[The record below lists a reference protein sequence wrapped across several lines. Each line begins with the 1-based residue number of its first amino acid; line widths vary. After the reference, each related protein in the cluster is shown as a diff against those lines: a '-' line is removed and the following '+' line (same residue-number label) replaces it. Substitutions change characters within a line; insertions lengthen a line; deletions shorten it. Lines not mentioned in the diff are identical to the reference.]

1 MQARAV
7 AIVTSL
13 VLALAVVACSPAGS
27 SGGSPTAVAG
37 GPLVIR
43 DAWVRAAPAGGT
55 SAAYMSLSNGRVAP
69 EKLVGA
75 SAPDLTDSAS
85 LHETSSDASGM
96 TGMTH
101 TESLT
106 IPAGG
111 TVSLEPGGF
120 HIMLVDLKHDLKA
133 GDRVSLVL
141 TLEQA
146 GVITVDAEVRAN

>member
-1 MQARAV
+1 MQSRAV

-13 VLALAVVACSPAGS
+13 VLALALTACSPSGS

-37 GPLVIR
+37 GALTVG

-111 TVSLEPGGF
+111 TVALEPGGF

>member
-13 VLALAVVACSPAGS
+13 ALALAVVGCSPAGS

-37 GPLVIR
+37 GPLVVR

-55 SAAYMSLSNGRVAP
+55 SAAYMSMTNGRLAP
-69 EKLVGA
+69 DSLVGV
-75 SAPDLTDSAS
+75 SAPDITDSAS
-85 LHETSSDASGM
+85 LHQTSTDASGM

-101 TESLT
+101 TESLA

-111 TVSLEPGGF
+111 TVVLEPGGF
-120 HIMLVDLKHDLKA
+120 HIMLMDLKHDLKA
-133 GDRVSLVL
+133 GDRVRLIL
-141 TLEQA
+141 AFEQA
-146 GVITVDAEVRAN
+146 GVLNVDAEVRAD

>member
-13 VLALAVVACSPAGS
+13 ALALAVVGCSPAGS

-37 GPLVIR
+37 GPLVVR

-55 SAAYMSLSNGRVAP
+55 SAAYMSMTNGRLAADS
-69 EKLVGA
+69 LVGV
-75 SAPDLTDSAS
+75 SAPDITDSAS
-85 LHETSSDASGM
+85 PHQTSTDASGM

-101 TESLT
+101 TESLA

-111 TVSLEPGGF
+111 TVVLEPGGF
-120 HIMLVDLKHDLKA
+120 HIMLMDLKHDLKA
-133 GDRVSLVL
+133 GDRVRLIL
-141 TLEQA
+141 AFEQA
-146 GVITVDAEVRAN
+146 GVLNVDAEVRAD

>member
-13 VLALAVVACSPAGS
+13 ALALVVVGCSPAGS

-37 GPLVIR
+37 GPLVVR

-55 SAAYMSLSNGRVAP
+55 SAAYMSMTNGRLAADS
-69 EKLVGA
+69 LVGV
-75 SAPDLTDSAS
+75 SAPDITDSAS
-85 LHETSSDASGM
+85 PHQTSTDASGM

-101 TESLT
+101 TESLA

-111 TVSLEPGGF
+111 TVVLEPGGF
-120 HIMLVDLKHDLKA
+120 HIMLMDLKHELKA
-133 GDRVSLVL
+133 GDRVRLVL
-141 TLEQA
+141 AFEQA
-146 GVITVDAEVRAN
+146 GVLNVDAEVRAD

>member
-13 VLALAVVACSPAGS
+13 ALALAIVGCSPAGS

-37 GPLVIR
+37 GPLVVR

-55 SAAYMSLSNGRVAP
+55 SAAYMSMTNGRLAADS
-69 EKLVGA
+69 LVGV
-75 SAPDLTDSAS
+75 SAPDITDSAS
-85 LHETSSDASGM
+85 PHQTSTDASGM

-101 TESLT
+101 TESLA

-111 TVSLEPGGF
+111 TVVLEPGGF
-120 HIMLVDLKHDLKA
+120 HIMLMDLKHDLKA
-133 GDRVSLVL
+133 GDRVRFILAF
-141 TLEQA
+141 EQA
-146 GVITVDAEVRAN
+146 GVLNVDAEVRAD